1 MPRKTRKAN
10 GRKRPKKDGWGRK
23 RDNNATRI
31 FTKSFALCKRFCSVK
46 SGRRRW
52 GRCVRNR
59 QIERRRRA
67 EKSHDRLLVRNGVQI
82 ETTLRKISHKRRAA
96 CEIQK
101 RSGADPRGAVNKN
114 SHGGRVVAVFESIAY
129 QFIDGNF
136 IKPRKRYAVRYV
148 WYMGIAFPTA
158 QIRLH
163 NSRFS

>member
-10 GRKRPKKDGWGRK
+10 GRKRPKKDGRGRK

-82 ETTLRKISHKRRAA
+82 ETPARQISHR
-96 CEIQK
+96 
-101 RSGADPRGAVNKN
+101 
-114 SHGGRVVAVFESIAY
+114 
-129 QFIDGNF
+129 
-136 IKPRKRYAVRYV
+136 PRKKQEKREHEKTDASSSS
-148 WYMGIAFPTA
+148 AFPLSNTKGSHEFPFICLCVRTSA
-158 QIRLH
+158 RPASSVCLLRLH
-163 NSRFS
+163 SGRISMRIRIE